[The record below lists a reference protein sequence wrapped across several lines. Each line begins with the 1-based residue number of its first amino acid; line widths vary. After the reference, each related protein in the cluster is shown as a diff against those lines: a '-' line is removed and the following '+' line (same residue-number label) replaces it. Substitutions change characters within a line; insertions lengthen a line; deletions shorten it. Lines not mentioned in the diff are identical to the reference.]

1 MRGRHGRFPNREIR
15 TETIY
20 MYVSRLPSP
29 ETQPLFLDFSL
40 LMYRPLG
47 SYNTGYVGPCFALRS
62 NAHTLYE
69 IGCKVFSF
77 IFFFLFFIIVLLVVT
92 FSLVP
97 AHFKAKWMDP
107 TNALFLDR

>member
-20 MYVSRLPSP
+20 MYVS
-29 ETQPLFLDFSL
+29 
-40 LMYRPLG
+40 
-47 SYNTGYVGPCFALRS
+47 YVGPCFALRS